1 MENRL
6 GVAKRKEGGREGM
19 DYEFRISRCE
29 LLYKGW
35 INKALLYG
43 VGNAKA

>member
-6 GVAKRKEGGREGM
+6 GVAKRGLGGGGGM
-19 DYEFRISRCE
+19 DWEFGISRCE